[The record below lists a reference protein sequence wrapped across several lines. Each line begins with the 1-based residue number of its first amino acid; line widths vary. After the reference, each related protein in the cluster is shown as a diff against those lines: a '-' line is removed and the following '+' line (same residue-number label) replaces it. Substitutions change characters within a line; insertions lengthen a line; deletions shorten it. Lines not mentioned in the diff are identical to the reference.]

1 MWFKLNF
8 FKVAS
13 VSDAQERIRTLLR
26 GCRGVERIS
35 LRHSR
40 GRILAEDIHS
50 QEDVPNFNKSTVD
63 GYAVVAKDTYGA
75 SESLPTILSNIG
87 RVEMGEKPGF
97 NLVGGQCA
105 YVPTGGMLPEGS
117 TGVVM
122 VEYSEELGDEAFLHS
137 SVSNG
142 ENIIYRGEDIREG
155 DIILNAGAEMTP
167 ENMGAL
173 AAAGVM
179 ELPVYRKIGFSIIST
194 GDEIRDTSKGI
205 ETAQVR
211 DINSYTIGA
220 SIEKFGG
227 VVDSTAIIGDDLN
240 LLKGEVEE
248 SFKSS
253 DVVILSGGSSVG
265 TKDFTLKAIE
275 ELGGEII
282 IHGISMKPGKPT
294 IIGRIGEKLVV
305 GLPGHPVSATMVFR
319 VLFEEAMTGG
329 VELPYRFTLAK
340 DIHSTPGRTT
350 YQTVT
355 IEDGRAVP
363 TYGKSGV
370 ISLLSKAFGYIII
383 PTHKEGHRSD
393 EVVEVYKL

>member
-13 VSDAQERIRTLLR
+13 VSDAQDRISSLLR
-26 GCRGVERIS
+26 RCRGIERIS
-35 LRHSR
+35 LRDSR

-63 GYAVVAKDTYGA
+63 GYAVLAKDTYGA

-87 RVEMGEKPGF
+87 RIEMGEKPGF
-97 NLVGGQCA
+97 SLNAGQCA

-142 ENIIYRGEDIREG
+142 ENIIYRGEDISEG
-155 DIILNAGAEMTP
+155 EIILDRGSEMTP
-167 ENMGAL
+167 ENIGAL

-179 ELPVYRKIGFSIIST
+179 ELPVYRKTVFSIIST
-194 GDEIRDTSKGI
+194 GDEIRDTSSGI

-227 VVDSTAIIGDDLN
+227 VVERASIIGDDLN
-240 LLKGEVEE
+240 LLKEEIEE
-248 SFKSS
+248 SFKES

-275 ELGGEII
+275 ELGGDII

-319 VLFEEAMTGG
+319 ALFEKAMTGG
-329 VELPYRFTLAK
+329 MEIPYKFTLAK

-355 IEDGRAVP
+355 IEEGRAVP

-383 PTHKEGHRSD
+383 PSHKEGYRSD

>member
-13 VSDAQERIRTLLR
+13 VSEAQKRINALLR
-26 GCRGVERIS
+26 ECRKVERVP
-35 LRHSR
+35 LGETL

-50 QEDVPNFNKSTVD
+50 LEDVPNFNKSTVD

-87 RVEMGEKPGF
+87 RVEMGEKPDF
-97 NLVGGQCA
+97 HLKPGQCA
-105 YVPTGGMLPEGS
+105 YVPTGGMLPEGT

-122 VEYSEELGDEAFLHS
+122 VECSEDFGDEAFLHS

-155 DIILNAGAEMTP
+155 DSILKRDNKLSP
-167 ENMGAL
+167 ETIGAL

-179 ELPVYRKIGFSIIST
+179 EPSVYSKIGFSIIST

-211 DINSYTIGA
+211 DINSYTIGT

-227 VVDSTAIIGDDLN
+227 VVRRRSIIGDDLA
-240 LLKGEVEE
+240 LLKGKIEE
-248 SFKSS
+248 FLEDS

-265 TKDFTLKAIE
+265 TKDFTLRAIE

-319 VLFEEAMTGG
+319 ALFEEAMTG
-329 VELPYRFTLAK
+329 ERDLPYTFPLSK

-350 YQTVT
+350 FQTVT

-370 ISLLSKAFGYIII
+370 ISLLSKAFGYIVI
-383 PTHKEGHRSD
+383 PSHKEGYRSQ
-393 EVVEVYKL
+393 EMVEVYKL

>member
-13 VSDAQERIRTLLR
+13 VSDAQERIKTLLR
-26 GCRGVERIS
+26 GCRGVEKVS
-35 LRHSR
+35 LRDSR

-87 RVEMGEKPGF
+87 RVEMGEEPSF
-97 NLVGGQCA
+97 NLEAGQCA

-122 VEYSEELGDEAFLHS
+122 VEYSEELEDEAFLHS

-155 DIILNAGAEMTP
+155 DTILNAGAEMTP

-179 ELPVYRKIGFSIIST
+179 ELPVYRKIVFSIIST

-227 VVDSTAIIGDDLN
+227 VVDSIAIIGDDLD
-240 LLKGEVEE
+240 LLKGKIEE

-319 VLFEEAMTGG
+319 ALFEEAMTGG
-329 VELPYRFTLAK
+329 REIPYRLPLAK

-355 IEDGRAVP
+355 IEEGKAVP

-383 PTHKEGHRSD
+383 PTHKEGYRSD
-393 EVVEVYKL
+393 EIVEVYKL